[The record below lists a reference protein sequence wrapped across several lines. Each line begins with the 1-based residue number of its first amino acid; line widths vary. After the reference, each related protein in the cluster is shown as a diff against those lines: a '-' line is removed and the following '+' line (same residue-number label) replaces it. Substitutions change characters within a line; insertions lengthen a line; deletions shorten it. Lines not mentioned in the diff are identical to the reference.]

1 MGRWGFFI
9 TVEGIEGSGK
19 STLAEGIK
27 ERLLSWNLPVVFT
40 REPGGTPP
48 GEEIRKI
55 LSNPEFIMDAWTEVF
70 LFLASRR
77 ENVQKRIRP
86 ALQAGKIVISDRY
99 SESTFAYQVFGR
111 GLPYK
116 IVSRYNKTATFGIK
130 PDLTFLLDVA
140 PEVGLVRLVGELDR
154 IEKEKLEFHRKVR
167 EGYLKLAKRAPKR
180 IKVLKADLRPEEILE
195 DALKHLKKRLLE
207 VKYPLPRSLRK
218 VLKDELNQKR

>member
-9 TVEGIEGSGK
+9 TIEGIEGSGK
-19 STLAEGIK
+19 STLARGLESW
-27 ERLLSWNLPVVFT
+27 LLSWKLPVEFT
-40 REPGGTPP
+40 REPGGTPL

-55 LSNPEFIMDAWTEVF
+55 LANPNFSMDAWTEVF

-86 ALQAGKIVISDRY
+86 ALQSGKIIISDRY
-99 SESTFAYQVFGR
+99 SESTFAYQAFGR

-140 PEVGLVRLVGELDR
+140 PETGLARLEDKLDR
-154 IEKEKLEFHRKVR
+154 IEEEKLEFHKRVR
-167 EGYLKLAKRAPKR
+167 EGYLKLARRAPKR
-180 IKVLKADLRPEEILE
+180 IKILE
-195 DALKHLKKRLLE
+195 GDAPTDEIFEKALRHLKIRLLE
-207 VKYPLPRSLRK
+207 VGYPLTK
-218 VLKDELNQKR
+218 NLKKILEEEFKIQK